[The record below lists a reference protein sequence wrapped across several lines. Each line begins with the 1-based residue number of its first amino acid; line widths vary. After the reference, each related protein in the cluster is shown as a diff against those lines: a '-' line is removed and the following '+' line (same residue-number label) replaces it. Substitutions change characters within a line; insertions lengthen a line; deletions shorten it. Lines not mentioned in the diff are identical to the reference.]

1 MSDVASLLP
10 SNASTA
16 ERATEQAAA
25 RLGAVPLP
33 LREVTDPDA
42 CPPALLPWLA
52 WSWGIDEWDDGWSED
67 VKRESVRKAYAIHA
81 HKGSVQS
88 IREVLASAGYGDA
101 VIIEGLHAGPYGGVI
116 THSGVIAYNGDMYYG
131 RARTHWA
138 MYRVYLSRPI
148 TIAQAAQVRRM
159 LAVTAPVRCSLEGL
173 HYTEALSLYDNRIR
187 YDGAYTHGVA

>member
-1 MSDVASLLP
+1 VSDVASLLP
-10 SNASTA
+10 SNASAA

-67 VKRESVRKAYAIHA
+67 VKRGSVRNAYAIHA

-88 IREVLASAGYGDA
+88 IRAVLASAGYGDA
-101 VIIEGLHAGPYGGVI
+101 VIIEGLDAEFYNGAI
-116 THSGVIAYNGDMYYG
+116 TYSGDMYYG
-131 RARTHWA
+131 QASTHWA
-138 MYRVYLSRPI
+138 MYRIYLSRPI
-148 TIAQAAQVRRM
+148 TIAQAAQVRRL
-159 LAVTAPVRCSLEGL
+159 LAVTAPVRCRLEGL
-173 HYTEALSLYDNRIR
+173 HYTEALNLYDNRIR